1 MVGRHHL
8 AGDASGPEAAARAM
22 IALHATDP
30 ASVYLSVLARSTAST
45 LADVAQA
52 MYDRRSLV
60 RWMAMRRTLFV
71 FPREDIPM
79 IQAAVSTPLAA
90 VLRRRLIGRLER
102 NGTEPPIDDDAG
114 AWLDDLASRVENALA
129 KRGTATG
136 AQLSTDE
143 PELRTSILVRAPSDR
158 PQNVTSSLLTLMSA
172 EGRLVR
178 STPVGAWT
186 SRHHRWEP
194 VGRWWPDGLPA
205 HDIGRAQQA
214 LARQWLTRFG
224 PATVEDLQW
233 WTGWTKATVR
243 RALDNLPVAEID
255 LHGQPGIT
263 LRDSVGDLPD
273 DAHAPVAS
281 LLPALDPTP
290 MGWKHRDWFLGIDY
304 QRRIRP
310 HRQHRPHRVV
320 GRRDHRLLDNQRGR
334 RTPYARPCRSR
345 SSRRRG
351 HRRRCRPTASASQWR
366 YHHRRVPHTPRTV
379 DHPRP
384 LVAEVASC
392 APEVTRSGRPGRRGS
407 GARTP
412 APACP
417 GSGRT
422 G

>member
-1 MVGRHHL
+1 MMQTISVHDRRRAMVSRHHL
-8 AGDASGPEAAARAM
+8 SGDASGPEAAARAM

-90 VLRRRLIGRLER
+90 VLRRRLISRLER
-102 NGTEPPIDDDAG
+102 NGTEPPIEGDAG
-114 AWLDDLASRVENALA
+114 AWLDDLASRVENALGR
-129 KRGTATG
+129 RGAATG

-143 PELRTSILVRAPSDR
+143 PGLRTSTLVRTPSDR
-158 PQNVTSSLLTLMSA
+158 PQNLTSSLLTLMSA

-205 HDIGRAQQA
+205 QDIDRARQA
-214 LARQWLTRFG
+214 LARRWLTRFG

-243 RALDNLPVAEID
+243 RALGNLPVAEVD

-263 LRDSVGDLPD
+263 LRDPGGDLPD
-273 DAHAPVAS
+273 DARAPVAA

-290 MGWKHRDWFLGIDY
+290 MGWKHRDWFLSIDRQAVFDRTGNIGPTVWWNGEIIGSWTITATGELRTRVLADRGAAAAAAIDAAAAGLQ
-304 QRRIRP
+304 QRLSGAAVTP
-310 HRQHRPHRVV
+310 AF
-320 GRRDHRLLDNQRGR
+320 
-334 RTPYARPCRSR
+334 RTPLERSIAR
-345 SSRRRG
+345 
-351 HRRRCRPTASASQWR
+351 
-366 YHHRRVPHTPRTV
+366 V
-379 DHPRP
+379 
-384 LVAEVASC
+384 
-392 APEVTRSGRPGRRGS
+392 
-407 GARTP
+407 
-412 APACP
+412 
-417 GSGRT
+417 
-422 G
+422 